1 MLPVVISGIY
11 REKFTFEWTAEDVWK
26 IVTLTIVDLG
36 YSMLTV
42 TMLILSVKQ
51 VMFTRFTILV

>member
-11 REKFTFEWTAEDVWK
+11 REKFTFEWTAEDICK